1 MVVGGWV
8 IPVRK
13 DWEYRRGDIYLAD
26 LDPVVG
32 SEIGGIRPVLVL
44 QNNVGNHY
52 APTIITAALT
62 SNIRKKA
69 NQPTHFLLKKG
80 CGLKCPSMVIL
91 EQLRTLDKQRILKY
105 MGSVRKDILDSPEF
119 RNCLATSVALFPRAM
134 SQADMLACPFGEC
147 RESQISRCLQRDV

>member
-1 MVVGGWV
+1 M
-8 IPVRK
+8 RK
-13 DWEYRRGDIYLAD
+13 NWEYRRGDVYLAD

-52 APTIITAALT
+52 APTIITAPLT

-80 CGLKCPSMVIL
+80 NGLKCPSMVML
-91 EQLRTLDKQRILKY
+91 EQIRTLDKQRILKY
-105 MGSVRKDILDSPEF
+105 MGTVRKDVLDSPEF
-119 RNCLATSVALFPRAM
+119 QNCLAVSVVLFFENKQHPDGVRKG
-134 SQADMLACPFGEC
+134 ADNDIGRNEKCGCAD
-147 RESQISRCLQRDV
+147 R